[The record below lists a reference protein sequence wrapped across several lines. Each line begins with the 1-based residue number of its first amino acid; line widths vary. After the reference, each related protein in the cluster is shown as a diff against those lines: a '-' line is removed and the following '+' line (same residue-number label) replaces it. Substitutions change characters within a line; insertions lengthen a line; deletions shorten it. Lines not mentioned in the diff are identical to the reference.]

1 MNLLTER
8 TVDNL
13 LYPGHN
19 FIKYFLF
26 PLPELKFI
34 LLDLSEWSK
43 TSKYSLLYHKIH
55 EKKKKKKYSYF
66 YHKYTIN
73 QHIFALLS

>member
-1 MNLLTER
+1 MNLLTAR

-13 LYPGHN
+13 LYTGHN

-34 LLDLSEWSK
+34 LLVLSEWSK

-55 EKKKKKKYSYF
+55 EKYSKYSYF